1 MRTLVSYV
9 LVLLLMFPTISKMAV
24 ITWFKSNQDWIAK
37 ELCINRNTEK
47 ADSCAGCCVLEDKL
61 EKVNDEPLE
70 ESLPASKIQKE
81 DLSPFIQAE
90 LFAYKSI
97 SDLLETSYTVAESS
111 DSEKHVEPGLKPPTV

>member
-1 MRTLVSYV
+1 
-9 LVLLLMFPTISKMAV
+9 MAV

-81 DLSPFIQAE
+81 DLSPFIQTE

-97 SDLLETSYTVAESS
+97 PELLETSFTAAESS
-111 DSEKHVEPGLKPPTV
+111 NSEKHVELGLKPPTV